1 MPPYAPSV
9 LKRKYGGQY
18 ATSKKAKGSSSTTRS
33 VVPFSRYAVAPRKV
47 ELKYD
52 NGTVTTTVSTTGSVV
67 QMLDVANGTGSSER
81 IGKSIMLHDMTLNY
95 NILPNAASSRLL
107 WRCVIV
113 YDRQTNGAAPSVT
126 DVMHTTAVESM
137 YNADNQTRFKVLY
150 DQSGVIVTNATGIDI
165 EYKTIYRNIKISLK
179 GLRTEYSG
187 TGSTSASIIKGGIY
201 MILLGN
207 TVTGYAITEANRIQF
222 SDV

>member
-18 ATSKKAKGSSSTTRS
+18 AASKRVKGSSSTTRS
-33 VVPFSRYAVAPRKV
+33 VVPFSRYGVAPRKV

-52 NGTVTTTVSTTGSVV
+52 NGTASTTVSTAGAVV
-67 QMLDVANGTGSSER
+67 QMLDVANGTGASER
-81 IGKSIMLHDMTLNY
+81 IGKSIMLHDLTLNY
-95 NILPNAASSRLL
+95 NVLPNAASSRLL
-107 WRCVIV
+107 WRVVVV
-113 YDRQTNGAAPSVT
+113 YDRQTNGAAPTVT
-126 DVMHTTAVESM
+126 DVMHTATVEAM
-137 YNADNQTRFKVLY
+137 YNADNQTRFKILY

-187 TGSTSASIIKGGIY
+187 TGSTSASIVKGGIY
-201 MILLGN
+201 MILLSN
-207 TVTGYAITEANRIQF
+207 TTTGYAITEANRIQF
-222 SDV
+222 SDI